1 MPKNTPSKD
10 LKTLGIVLR
19 RTNYGEADRILNVI
33 TPVGKVSV
41 IARGVRKEK
50 SKLAGGVEMLTLSD
64 YVMHFGKS
72 EMGVVTSARMVRY
85 FGGLLK
91 NYEKMELVGVLMK
104 QINRAA
110 EGSDTGEFF
119 EILKQCL
126 EALEGGV
133 TGRVVETWF
142 VLNLGRAMGEQMNL
156 YRDVSG
162 AKLLADEHYVWDAV
176 EGAFRV
182 HTVGEFGV
190 DEIKLMRLMLA
201 TKLEVVNRV
210 KVSAAVWDR
219 VCGLCRLNNTSM
231 L

>member
-1 MPKNTPSKD
+1 MLINTPSKD
-10 LKTLGIVLR
+10 LKTAGIVLR

-41 IARGVRKEK
+41 MARGVRKEK

-72 EMGVVTSARMVRY
+72 ELGVVTSAKMVRHY
-85 FGGLLK
+85 GNLLK
-91 NYEKMELVGVLMK
+91 DYERMELIGAMMK

-110 EGSDTGEFF
+110 EGSDNGEFF

-126 EALEGGV
+126 EGLDRGLAM
-133 TGRVVETWF
+133 RPVEAWF

-162 AKLLADEHYVWDAV
+162 EKLSADEHYMWDVA
-176 EGAFRV
+176 EGALRA
-182 HTVGEFGV
+182 HENGDFGAN
-190 DEIKLMRLMLA
+190 EIKLMRLMLTA
-201 TKLEVVNRV
+201 KLEVISRV
-210 KVSAAVWDR
+210 KVDAGVMDG
-219 VCGLCRLNNTSM
+219 VCGLCRLNNASM

>member
-1 MPKNTPSKD
+1 MSTNTPSKD
-10 LKTLGIVLR
+10 LKTVGIVLR

-41 IARGVRKEK
+41 MARGVRKEK

-72 EMGVVTSARMVRY
+72 ELGVVTSAKMVRHY
-85 FGGLLK
+85 GNLLK
-91 NYEKMELVGVLMK
+91 DYERMELIGAMMK

-110 EGSDTGEFF
+110 EGSDNGEFF

-126 EALEGGV
+126 EGLDGGL
-133 TGRVVETWF
+133 TMRLVEAWF

-162 AKLLADEHYVWDAV
+162 EKLSADKHYMWDVA
-176 EGAFRV
+176 EGALRV
-182 HTVGEFGV
+182 HENGDFGAN
-190 DEIKLMRLMLA
+190 EIKLMRLMLTA
-201 TKLEVVNRV
+201 KLEVISRV
-210 KVSAAVWDR
+210 KVDVGVMDR
-219 VCGLCRLNNTSM
+219 VCGLCRLNNASM

>member
-1 MPKNTPSKD
+1 MLKNMPSKD
-10 LKTLGIVLR
+10 LKTVGIVLR

-41 IARGVRKEK
+41 MARGVRKEK

-72 EMGVVTSARMVRY
+72 EMGVVTSARMVRHY
-85 FGGLLK
+85 GGLLK
-91 NYEKMELVGVLMK
+91 DYEKMELVGALMK

-110 EGSDTGEFF
+110 EGSDSGEFF
-119 EILKQCL
+119 EVLKQCL
-126 EALEGGV
+126 EALEKGV
-133 TGRVVETWF
+133 AGKVVEAWF

-156 YRDVSG
+156 YRDASG
-162 AKLLADEHYVWDAV
+162 AKLSVDEHYVWDAA
-176 EGAFRV
+176 EGAFRAQGA
-182 HTVGEFGV
+182 GEFGAN
-190 DEIKLMRLMLA
+190 EIKLLRLMLA
-201 TKLEVVNRV
+201 TKLEVINRV
-210 KVSAAVWDR
+210 KVDAKVWDR

>member
-10 LKTLGIVLR
+10 LKTVGIVLR

-85 FGGLLK
+85 FGELLK
-91 NYEKMELVGVLMK
+91 DYEKMELVGMLMK
-104 QINRAA
+104 QINRVA
-110 EGSDTGEFF
+110 EGSDNGEFF

-126 EALEGGV
+126 EALEEGV
-133 TGRVVETWF
+133 TGRVVEAWF

-156 YRDVSG
+156 YRDVLG
-162 AKLLADEHYVWDAV
+162 AKLLADEHYVWDAA

-210 KVSAAVWDR
+210 KVSAVVWDR

>member
-1 MPKNTPSKD
+1 MLTNTPSKD
-10 LKTLGIVLR
+10 LKTAGIVLR

-33 TPVGKVSV
+33 TPAGKVSV
-41 IARGVRKEK
+41 MARGVRKEK

-72 EMGVVTSARMVRY
+72 ELGVVTSVKMVRHY
-85 FGGLLK
+85 GNLLK
-91 NYEKMELVGVLMK
+91 DYERMELIGVMMK

-110 EGSDTGEFF
+110 EGSDNGEFF

-126 EALEGGV
+126 EGLDRGLAM
-133 TGRVVETWF
+133 RPVEAWF

-162 AKLLADEHYVWDAV
+162 EKLSADEHYMWDVV
-176 EGAFRV
+176 EEALRV
-182 HTVGEFGV
+182 HENGDFGAN
-190 DEIKLMRLMLA
+190 EIKLMRLMLTA
-201 TKLEVVNRV
+201 KLEVISRV
-210 KVSAAVWDR
+210 KVDAGVMGR
-219 VCGLCRLNNTSM
+219 VCGLCRLNNASM

>member
-1 MPKNTPSKD
+1 MSTNTPSKD
-10 LKTLGIVLR
+10 LKTAGIVLR

-41 IARGVRKEK
+41 MARGVRKEK

-72 EMGVVTSARMVRY
+72 ELGVVTSAKMVRHY
-85 FGGLLK
+85 GNLLK
-91 NYEKMELVGVLMK
+91 DYERMELIGAMMK

-110 EGSDTGEFF
+110 EGSDNGEFF

-126 EALEGGV
+126 EGLDGGL
-133 TGRVVETWF
+133 TMRPVEAWF

-156 YRDVSG
+156 YRDISG
-162 AKLLADEHYVWDAV
+162 EKLSADEHYMWDVA
-176 EGAFRV
+176 EEALRV
-182 HTVGEFGV
+182 HENGDFGAN
-190 DEIKLMRLMLA
+190 EIKLMRLMLTA
-201 TKLEVVNRV
+201 KLEVISRV
-210 KVSAAVWDR
+210 KVDVGVMDR
-219 VCGLCRLNNTSM
+219 VCGLCRLNNASM

>member
-1 MPKNTPSKD
+1 MPKNMPSKD
-10 LKTLGIVLR
+10 LKTVGIVLK

-91 NYEKMELVGVLMK
+91 KYEKMELMGMLMK

-110 EGSDTGEFF
+110 EGSDSGEFF

-126 EALEGGV
+126 EGLEGGV
-133 TGRVVETWF
+133 ADRVVEAWF

-162 AKLLADEHYVWDAV
+162 TKLSADEHYAWDAV
-176 EGAFRV
+176 EGAFRA
-182 HTVGEFGV
+182 HTAGEFGV
-190 DEIKLMRLMLA
+190 DEIKLMRLML
-201 TKLEVVNRV
+201 TMKLDVVNRV
-210 KVSAAVWDR
+210 KVGVETWDR
-219 VCGLCRLNNTSM
+219 VCRLCRLNNPNM

>member
-1 MPKNTPSKD
+1 MSKNMPSKD
-10 LKTLGIVLR
+10 LKTVGIVLR

-72 EMGVVTSARMVRY
+72 EMGVVTSAKMVRY

-91 NYEKMELVGVLMK
+91 DYEKMELVGMLMK

-110 EGSDTGEFF
+110 EGSDSGEFF

-126 EALEGGV
+126 EGLEGGV
-133 TGRVVETWF
+133 AGRVVEAWF

-162 AKLLADEHYVWDAV
+162 AKLLVDERYVWDGS

-182 HTVGEFGV
+182 HVAGEFGA

-210 KVSAAVWDR
+210 KVDAGVWDR

>member
-1 MPKNTPSKD
+1 M
-10 LKTLGIVLR
+10 
-19 RTNYGEADRILNVI
+19 I

-91 NYEKMELVGVLMK
+91 NYEKMELMGMLMK

-110 EGSDTGEFF
+110 EGSDSGEFF

-126 EALEGGV
+126 EGLEGGV
-133 TGRVVETWF
+133 AGRVVEAWF

-162 AKLLADEHYVWDAV
+162 AKLSADEHYAWDAV
-176 EGAFRV
+176 EGAFRS
-182 HTVGEFGV
+182 HTVGEFGA

-201 TKLEVVNRV
+201 MKLDVVNRV
-210 KVSAAVWDR
+210 KVGVETWDK
-219 VCGLCRLNNTSM
+219 VCRLCRLNNPNM

>member
-10 LKTLGIVLR
+10 LKTAGIVLR

-33 TPVGKVSV
+33 TPAGKVSV
-41 IARGVRKEK
+41 IARGVRREK

-72 EMGVVTSARMVRY
+72 EMGVVTSARMVRHY
-85 FGGLLK
+85 GGLLK
-91 NYEKMELVGVLMK
+91 DYEKMELVGVLMK

-110 EGSDTGEFF
+110 EGSDSGEFF

-126 EALEGGV
+126 EALEEGV
-133 TGRVVETWF
+133 AGRVVEAWF

-156 YRDVSG
+156 YRDVLG
-162 AKLLADEHYVWDAV
+162 AKLLADERYAWDAM
-176 EGAFRV
+176 EGAFRAQAA
-182 HTVGEFGV
+182 GEFGA

-201 TKLEVVNRV
+201 TKLEVVNRI
-210 KVSAAVWDR
+210 KVSAGVWDR
-219 VCGLCRLNNTSM
+219 VCGLCRLNNPNM

>member
-1 MPKNTPSKD
+1 MPKNMPSKD
-10 LKTLGIVLR
+10 LKTVGIVLK

-91 NYEKMELVGVLMK
+91 NYEKMELVGMLMK

-110 EGSDTGEFF
+110 EGSDSGEFF

-126 EALEGGV
+126 EGLEGGV
-133 TGRVVETWF
+133 AGRVVEAWF

-162 AKLLADEHYVWDAV
+162 AKLSADEHYVWDAA

-182 HTVGEFGV
+182 HTAGEFGV
-190 DEIKLMRLMLA
+190 DEIKLMRLML
-201 TKLEVVNRV
+201 TMKLDVVNRV
-210 KVSAAVWDR
+210 KVGVETWDR
-219 VCGLCRLNNTSM
+219 VCRLCRLNNPNM